1 MKNTAAYTQETS
13 NGVTVEGMLAFCLTA
28 TIYCLY
34 LWPKYITLGSAGTRI
49 SPYNIFVL
57 CSIFLCIFLLV
68 VGKSTRFRRDSIVI
82 ISLFVLYFLF
92 RFLSSVFGPAPSTS
106 IYITVREFTWVG
118 LPFFIGI
125 AAATSWR
132 LQASLIDIICAS
144 LVGILVLVII
154 EVLAQ
159 RTIGAILL
167 SVLPVDIDAGLERT
181 LIFDKTR
188 DGATR
193 AQSVFIHPIVMGI
206 VAASGFPLALWQAQS
221 GDNKRL
227 GIAALV
233 ACVACVF
240 LSGSRSAQIT
250 LIVAAFAYGLFYIIA
265 QHGRRAIPLV
275 LALGP
280 LLLAVS
286 FYGYGVAM
294 DIAVG
299 QTSAEI
305 ESTLVRD
312 MQWIRGGDA
321 ISGSWLFGY
330 GDGMD
335 LVYGAIFSARNQIWT
350 IDDYYLSLL
359 LTTGVV
365 GLTLIILVALAAAW
379 RAASMVRRSEPKAPA
394 MKAAALAAAA
404 AAILVGQKATSISEA
419 MAFFNLYCG
428 MIAGMSLSPR
438 PVASTLAGQ
447 KLGG

>member
-1 MKNTAAYTQETS
+1 MKSTAFYTRETS
-13 NGVTVEGMLAFCLTA
+13 NGATVEGMLAFCLTA
-28 TIYCLY
+28 AIYCLY

-49 SPYNIFVL
+49 SPYNIFILASVAL
-57 CSIFLCIFLLV
+57 CVFLLLV
-68 VGKSTRFRRDSIVI
+68 RKSTIIKRDSFVIV
-82 ISLFVLYFLF
+82 SLFVLYFLC
-92 RFLSSVFGPAPSTS
+92 RFLSSLFGPAPTTS
-106 IYITVREFTWVG
+106 VYITVREFAWVG

-132 LQASLIDIICAS
+132 LQASLFRIVCVCFI
-144 LVGILVLVII
+144 GILVLVII

-181 LIFDKTR
+181 LIFDKVR
-188 DGATR
+188 DGAIR

-221 GDNKRL
+221 GDNRRL
-227 GIAALV
+227 GIAAMV
-233 ACVACVF
+233 ACIALVV

-250 LIVAAFAYGLFYIIA
+250 LIVAVFAYGLFYLIA
-265 QHGRRAIPLV
+265 ERGRRAIPLV

-280 LLLAVS
+280 VLLAVAY
-286 FYGYGVAM
+286 YGYGVAM
-294 DIAVG
+294 DLAVG
-299 QTSAEI
+299 QTSAEV

-312 MQWIRGGDA
+312 MQWIRGSDA

-335 LVYGAIFSARNQIWT
+335 IVYGAIFSARTQIWT
-350 IDDYYLSLL
+350 IDDYYLTLL
-359 LTTGVV
+359 LTTGLV
-365 GLTLIILVALAAAW
+365 GLTLLILVALAAAW

-428 MIAGMSLSPR
+428 MIAGMSLSADRDAPM
-438 PVASTLAGQ
+438 LAGQ

>member
-1 MKNTAAYTQETS
+1 MKSSAVYTRETS
-13 NGVTVEGMLAFCLTA
+13 NGVTVEGMLAFCVA
-28 TIYCLY
+28 SAIYCLY

-49 SPYNIFVL
+49 SPYNIFIL
-57 CSIFLCIFLLV
+57 LSIFLCIFLLF
-68 VGKSTRFRRDSIVI
+68 VGKSTRFKRDSIVI
-82 ISLFVLYFLF
+82 ISLFVLYFLC
-92 RFLSSVFGPAPSTS
+92 RFLSSLFGPAPTSS
-106 IYITVREFTWVG
+106 IYITVREFAWVG
-118 LPFFIGI
+118 FPFFIGI

-132 LQASLIDIICAS
+132 LQASLFRMVCVC

-188 DGATR
+188 DGVTR

-206 VAASGFPLALWQAQS
+206 VAASGFPLALWQTQS

-227 GIAALV
+227 GFAALV
-233 ACVACVF
+233 ACVACVI

-250 LIVAAFAYGLFYIIA
+250 LLVAAFAYGLFYIIA
-265 QHGRRAIPLV
+265 QRGRRAIPLV

-280 LLLAVS
+280 LLLAAAY
-286 FYGYGVAM
+286 YGYGIAM
-294 DIAVG
+294 DLAVG
-299 QTSAEI
+299 QTSTEV

-321 ISGSWLFGY
+321 IGSAWLFGY

-335 LVYGAIFSARNQIWT
+335 LVYGAIYSARTQTWT
-350 IDDYYLSLL
+350 IDDYYLTLL
-359 LTTGVV
+359 LTTGLV
-365 GLTLIILVALAAAW
+365 GLTLLILVALTAAW
-379 RAASMVRRSEPKAPA
+379 RAASLVRRSEPKAPA

-428 MIAGMSLSPR
+428 MIAGMSLSADRDAP
-438 PVASTLAGQ
+438 TLAGQ
-447 KLGG
+447 KLGS